1 MEGKI
6 YIYSDNLLAPD
17 GITRIS
23 GCKPLDH
30 DLHRDRKVLDPH
42 GDIEAAQ
49 ERRRGRV
56 IQIPPGKNW
65 CSCHEHEGYDEHGH
79 DDGGWRPNEEF
90 TEYIEVRGKRRKHE
104 HCKACR
110 ARHARKLYAAA
121 REAAGQPVR
130 MYKRQ
135 LVQMTVGG

>member
-17 GITRIS
+17 GVTRIS

-49 ERRRGRV
+49 ERRRGSIKEV
-56 IQIPPGKNW
+56 PTSKKW
-65 CSCHEHEGYDEHGH
+65 CSYYDHEGYDEHGQ
-79 DDGGWRPNEEF
+79 DDGGWVDKREF
-90 TEYIEVRGKRRKHE
+90 TRMAATHDQLHPYCNK
-104 HCKACR
+104 CR
-110 ARHARKLYAAA
+110 AKHQRKLYALMK
-121 REAAGQPVR
+121 EAEGQPVR
-130 MYKRQ
+130 TYKRQ
-135 LVQMTVGG
+135 LTQMAAGG